1 MPELLRLQTPYFEF
15 SVWAND
21 ITNRVDS
28 YNNTIEKR
36 LDTSIPTYTIRF
48 APSTNISASVFLDKD
63 NIDAI
68 TNTGSK
74 SSITL
79 DEAVFFENTQ
89 YQFEWVFNKNVSEA
103 KLEHRSKNV
112 NEAFR
117 FVPETKR
124 DGRTTSAR
132 LVGTIN
138 TYNDVGWMSLPLV
151 FQADGK
157 SSTQDISFE
166 VLPTKMALHTDLPAM
181 YDDIDQVYQLWRFS
195 LVQKTEQEVARSKHQ
210 GYFPLMWLANF
221 SLLRDKFEK
230 ALKVICMAPHSRL
243 QVHTTNLKAVKLKGR
258 INHNLGEKV
267 KQDFKSNHYDKRY
280 QVEKKIL
287 SVDTHENR
295 FIKMVVN
302 QTKLK
307 LSKFENKL
315 CNTIDSTEQ
324 QRVSESFVGVL
335 HSWQKPLQKVLKQ
348 IFMKDVG
355 EYRGT
360 RKESLVLQQ
369 KT

>member
-1 MPELLRLQTPYFEF
+1 
-15 SVWAND
+15 
-21 ITNRVDS
+21 
-28 YNNTIEKR
+28 
-36 LDTSIPTYTIRF
+36 
-48 APSTNISASVFLDKD
+48 
-63 NIDAI
+63 
-68 TNTGSK
+68 
-74 SSITL
+74 
-79 DEAVFFENTQ
+79 
-89 YQFEWVFNKNVSEA
+89 
-103 KLEHRSKNV
+103 
-112 NEAFR
+112 
-117 FVPETKR
+117 
-124 DGRTTSAR
+124 
-132 LVGTIN
+132 
-138 TYNDVGWMSLPLV
+138 
-151 FQADGK
+151 
-157 SSTQDISFE
+157 
-166 VLPTKMALHTDLPAM
+166 MALHTDLPAM
-181 YDDIDQVYQLWRFS
+181 YDDIDQVYPLWRFS
-195 LVQKTEQEVARSKHQ
+195 LVQKTEQDVARNKHQ

-221 SLLRDKFEK
+221 SSLRDKFEK

-335 HSWQKPLQKVLKQ
+335 HSWQKPLQKMLKQ
-348 IFMKDVG
+348 SFMKDVG

-369 KT
+369 KTGYDSVYRIWQDLKFYLDVFGSNSSISMKSVAEIYEIWCFLCIKQILETNLDFDMVDSHKSPLELNDYFEYKMKDGFAGAFKFKRSDGVTARLAHEPKFTKTTKDIRSYVINQEPDIVLEITIPASNKHSKDKEV